1 MATLPHP
8 LLVGDIGGT
17 NARFALVAAPGAA
30 PIPVLHARTA
40 DHGSIEEALDE
51 ALARAPVRPAAMV
64 LCVAAFIMG
73 RAARMTNAGW
83 TFDGP
88 ALAARYGLGQ
98 GLLLNDF
105 EAAALSL
112 ASLRGED
119 VTPVGPPVAVGRGP
133 RVILGPGTGLG
144 VAALVESGSCT
155 IAVPGEAGH
164 VDFGPVGPAERTFW
178 PHVEPVHGRI
188 TPEALLSGPGLLRLH
203 RALAAAEGRD
213 PPPEIEPREIA
224 EQARSGS
231 CAHCLGTARAFL
243 DLLARFA
250 GDMGVVFG
258 ATGGVYLRGGVV
270 ASLAPLIDGER
281 FRAHFTDKEPVAAFA
296 RAVPVFLMASE
307 EVVLR
312 GLAAVGAA
320 PGRFGL
326 DDPDRLWVTPPGTT
340 RAG

>member
-1 MATLPHP
+1 MSSIPHP

-17 NARFALVAAPGAA
+17 NARFALVPEPGAA
-30 PIPVLHARTA
+30 PIPLVNVRTA
-40 DHGSIEEALDE
+40 DHDTAED
-51 ALARAPVRPAAMV
+51 ALAAAVARSPARPAGMV

-88 ALAARYGLGQ
+88 ALAERFGLGQ

-112 ASLRGED
+112 ATLRGED
-119 VTPVGPPVAVGRGP
+119 VTPIGPPVPVGRGP

-144 VAALVESGSCT
+144 VAALVEAGGCT
-155 IAVPGEAGH
+155 LAVPGEAGH
-164 VDFGPVGPAERTFW
+164 VAFGPENPAEATFW
-178 PHVEPVHGRI
+178 PHVERVAGRV
-188 TPEALLSGPGLLRLH
+188 TPEVLISGPGLVRLH
-203 RALAAAEGRD
+203 RAIAAAEGRAV
-213 PPPEIEPREIA
+213 PETEPREIA
-224 EQARSGS
+224 ERARSGS
-231 CAHCLGTARAFL
+231 CAHCLGTVRAFL

-250 GDMGVVFG
+250 GDMGIVFG
-258 ATGGVYLRGGVV
+258 ATGGVYLRGGVI

-281 FRAHFTDKEPVAAFA
+281 FRGHFTDKEPVAAFA
-296 RAVPVFLMASE
+296 RAIPVFLMASE
-307 EVVLR
+307 EAVLR

-326 DDPDRLWVTPPGTT
+326 DDPGRLWVTPPAARTSG
-340 RAG
+340 